1 MARKA
6 HPLQAAVQV
15 AQSREEEAAKWLAE
29 AQQRLAEQ
37 ENRLQQLT
45 LFRGE
50 YANQFQQEGGSG
62 ISARRFQDY
71 AAFLNNLDQGVAQS
85 RRQLERLQQELQR
98 KRQDW
103 VQTHAKTK
111 ALEEVL
117 ARDRKARSRREDQ
130 REQRD
135 SDERNLRGSNARP
148 RSADGEGS

>member
-1 MARKA
+1 MTPKP
-6 HPLQAAVQV
+6 HPLQAAVRV
-15 AQSREEEAAKWLAE
+15 AQAREEEAAKRLAD

-37 ENRLQQLT
+37 ENRLEQLT

-50 YANQFQQEGGSG
+50 YANQFQREGGSG

-85 RRQLERLQQELQR
+85 RQQLERLQQELQR